1 MSATQTGAGVDGR
14 ARRWDRHRAQRRQA
28 LLEAAVEA
36 IETEGADAGVDAV
49 AARAGV
55 SRTVLYRYFD
65 GRDDLTRAVSRYV
78 VELLLARLVTPM
90 SSARTPRR
98 IIRGMVRAHL
108 RWLDEH
114 PELYRLIAIRSGG
127 GAGAAA
133 FAEGE
138 TILATQLADLLAGY
152 MARLGLRE
160 PLAQP
165 MAYGLIRMVEAAG
178 DWWVRHRDEPTAP
191 GQRVLVDTL
200 SDSAWYV
207 IDGHL
212 RAHGITLDPDAP
224 LPDLETT

>member
-1 MSATQTGAGVDGR
+1 M
-14 ARRWDRHRAQRRQA
+14 QRRQA
-28 LLEAAVEA
+28 LLAAAIEA
-36 IETEGADAGVDAV
+36 IEAEGADAGVDAV

-65 GRDDLTRAVSRYV
+65 GRDELTRAVSRYA
-78 VELLLARLVTPM
+78 VELLLARLVKPM
-90 SSARTPRR
+90 ASAHTPRR
-98 IIRGMVRAHL
+98 IISGMVRAHL

-114 PELYRLIAIRSGG
+114 PELYRLIAIRSGA

-138 TILATQLADLLAGY
+138 ALLATQLGDLIAAY
-152 MARLGLRE
+152 MARLGVRD

-165 MAYGLIRMVEAAG
+165 MAYGLIGMVEAAG
-178 DWWVRHRDEPTAP
+178 DWWVRQRGERSAP
-191 GQRVLVDTL
+191 NQRALVAAL

-212 RAHGITLDPDAP
+212 RARGITLDPDAP
-224 LPDLETT
+224 LPDLADA